1 MTDRVLYRS
10 RLRISVVFAAH
21 GAAVGAFATRIP
33 WLQQHLGLSDSTLGV
48 ALLAPALGSFV
59 AVPFTSRLVHR
70 FGNLRSLTC
79 LLPLWC
85 ASLILPALAPDLPAL
100 CLALGMFGATSGMMD
115 VLMNVQGVQI
125 EQRLHRP
132 IVASL
137 HGMWAVGGLVSS
149 GCGALAA
156 GADMDARLHFA
167 VTAAV
172 LAGIGLLAARH
183 LPKADPT
190 EARQPPPRFALPPLA
205 TLPIGILGFCAVFA
219 EGASGNWS
227 AVYLTST
234 ANASEGIAA
243 LSYTGLSF
251 TLALARLS
259 SGFVVTRLGP
269 VRTVRLS
276 GGFAALGGMLVVL
289 ARTPPV
295 AIAGFALIGT
305 GVAVVLPLSLSAA
318 GRHGGD
324 PSRHLAGVATFT
336 YTSSLLAPSVTG
348 AVADA
353 ASLPVAF
360 ALVTAFAACPLFLAS
375 MLARPVQSPR
385 ERERAATGGP
395 LLLTQ
400 GDSAV

>member
-1 MTDRVLYRS
+1 MTERVLYRS
-10 RLRISVVFAAH
+10 RRRISVVFAAH

-33 WLQQHLGLSDSTLGV
+33 WLQQHLGLSDSTLGL
-48 ALLAPALGSFV
+48 ALLAPALGSFG

-70 FGNLRSLTC
+70 FGNPRALTC

-85 ASLILPALAPDLPAL
+85 ASLILPALAPNLPAL
-100 CLALGMFGATSGMMD
+100 CVALGLFGAASGMMD
-115 VLMNVQGVQI
+115 VLMNAQGVQV
-125 EQRLHRP
+125 EQRLNQP
-132 IVASL
+132 LIAGL
-137 HGMWAVGGLVSS
+137 HGIWAGGGLVSS

-156 GADMDARLHFA
+156 GAGMDARLHFA
-167 VTAAV
+167 VAAAV
-172 LAGIGLLAARH
+172 LAGIGLLATRRH
-183 LPKADPT
+183 LLESDPT
-190 EARQPPPRFALPPLA
+190 EARQPPPRFALPPLS

-227 AVYLTST
+227 AVYLSST
-234 ANASEGIAA
+234 AHASEGVAA

-259 SGFVVTRLGP
+259 SGFVVSRLGP

-276 GGFAALGGMLVVL
+276 GGIAALGGTLVVL

-324 PSRHLAGVATFT
+324 PSRHIAGVATFT

-353 ASLPVAF
+353 TSLPAAF
-360 ALVTAFAACPLFLAS
+360 ALVTAFAAGPLFLAGT
-375 MLARPVQSPR
+375 LAGPGRPPK
-385 ERERAATGGP
+385 GGEDAP
-395 LLLTQ
+395 QRVDLL
-400 GDSAV
+400 S

>member
-1 MTDRVLYRS
+1 MTERVLYRS
-10 RLRISVVFAAH
+10 RRRISVVFAAH

-33 WLQQHLGLSDSTLGV
+33 WLQQHLGLSDSTLGL
-48 ALLAPALGSFV
+48 ALLAPALGSFG

-70 FGNLRSLTC
+70 FGNPRALTC

-85 ASLILPALAPDLPAL
+85 ASLILPALAPNLPAL
-100 CLALGMFGATSGMMD
+100 CVALGLFGAASGMMD
-115 VLMNVQGVQI
+115 VLMNAQGVQV
-125 EQRLHRP
+125 EQRLNQP
-132 IVASL
+132 LIAGL
-137 HGMWAVGGLVSS
+137 HGIWAVGGLVSS

-156 GADMDARLHFA
+156 SAGMDARLHFA
-167 VTAAV
+167 VAAAV
-172 LAGIGLLAARH
+172 LAGIGLLATRRH
-183 LPKADPT
+183 LLESDPT
-190 EARQPPPRFALPPLA
+190 EARQPPPRFALPPLS

-227 AVYLTST
+227 AVYLSST
-234 ANASEGIAA
+234 AHASEGVAA

-259 SGFVVTRLGP
+259 SGFVVSRLGP

-276 GGFAALGGMLVVL
+276 GGIAALGGTLVVL

-324 PSRHLAGVATFT
+324 PSRHIAGVATFT

-353 ASLPVAF
+353 TSLPAAF
-360 ALVTAFAACPLFLAS
+360 ALVTAFAAGPLFLAGT
-375 MLARPVQSPR
+375 LAGPGRPPK
-385 ERERAATGGP
+385 GGEDAP
-395 LLLTQ
+395 QRVDLF
-400 GDSAV
+400 S

>member
-1 MTDRVLYRS
+1 MTDRALSRS
-10 RLRISVVFAAH
+10 RRRISVIFAGH
-21 GAAVGAFATRIP
+21 GAVVGVFATRIP
-33 WLQQHLGLSDSTLGV
+33 RLQQHLGLSDSTLGM
-48 ALLAPALGSFV
+48 ALLAPALGSFL
-59 AVPFTSRLVHR
+59 AIPFTSRLVHR
-70 FGNLRSLTC
+70 FGNPRTLTW
-79 LLPLWC
+79 LFPLWC
-85 ASLILPALAPDLPAL
+85 ASLILPALSPNLPVL
-100 CLALGMFGATSGMMD
+100 CLALGTFGATSGMTD
-115 VLMNVQGVQI
+115 VLMNAQGVQI
-125 EQRLHRP
+125 EQRLQRP
-132 IVASL
+132 LIASL

-156 GADMDARLHFA
+156 GAAVDARLHFA

-172 LAGIGLLAARH
+172 LAGMGLLATRH
-183 LPKADPT
+183 LLEADPV
-190 EARQPPPRFALPPLA
+190 EARQPPPRFALPPLSI
-205 TLPIGILGFCAVFA
+205 LPLGVLGFCAVFA

-234 ANASEGIAA
+234 AKAPEGIAA

-276 GGFAALGGMLVVL
+276 GGIAALGGVLVVL

-305 GVAVVLPLSLSAA
+305 GVAAVLPLTVSAA

-324 PSRHLAGVATFT
+324 PSRYIAGIASLT
-336 YTSSLLAPSVTG
+336 YTSSLLAPAVTG

-353 ASLPVAF
+353 TSLPVAF

-375 MLARPVQSPR
+375 TLVRPVQSPGEKE
-385 ERERAATGGP
+385 ERTPADA
-395 LLLTQ
+395 L
-400 GDSAV
+400 SS